1 MTGRRTAGLAVFLL
15 LSIFAI
21 KPAQADSIVS
31 LASVG
36 TAADSG
42 QSNSN
47 GATIAI
53 APNAAW
59 ANALPGSAWVSFG
72 STGDTSAAGFV
83 ATPNGTIVSFFDVFN
98 IPATATGGS
107 LTVMADD
114 SATVLLNGVSLMSE
128 ATSTGNTYGTCSDF
142 GIGCVLPTTIN
153 LPASL
158 FHSGLNTLEFQ
169 VAQRAGYSFG
179 LDYSG
184 SVIDPVTIPE
194 PGSGLLLGLGL
205 LTLSVAVCRQMQL
218 RI

>member
-1 MTGRRTAGLAVFLL
+1 MTGRRTVGLAVSLL

-21 KPAQADSIVS
+21 KPAQADSIIS

-36 TAADSG
+36 TASDSG
-42 QSNSN
+42 QSNSS
-47 GATIAI
+47 GATIVI
-53 APNAAW
+53 APNAGW
-59 ANALPGSAWVSFG
+59 AISLPGSAWVSFG
-72 STGDTSAAGFV
+72 STGDTSAVGFV

-142 GIGCVLPTTIN
+142 GIGCVFPTTIN